1 MFTSADAVQNV
12 QLGATTLTVLPV
24 LAVFLVAQKQ
34 FVQGLAQS
42 GLKG

>member
-1 MFTSADAVQNV
+1 MWNV
-12 QLGATTLTVLPV
+12 QLAATTLTVLPV

-34 FVQGLAQS
+34 FVQGLAHS

>member
-12 QLGATTLTVLPV
+12 QLAATTLTVLPV
-24 LAVFLVAQKQ
+24 FAVFLVAQKQ
-34 FVQGLAQS
+34 FVQGFAQS